1 LLHQQQEFSSRLTR
15 VMMTEA
21 ATDVIYIETT
31 FHLWMQHVRE
41 WIKRGIKIK
50 MPD

>member
-50 MPD
+50 MAD